1 MVFVGNSYR
10 MDFTLNDLGTLGR
23 AVVWIAP
30 CQRLLS
36 IRQFVPELNMTQ
48 LLLNI
53 APDWSPT
60 LDNFVAGRN
69 VELLSALR
77 HALAGTAG
85 ERCFYLWGEPGSG
98 KSHLLQAA
106 VGQARA
112 SGQSAICLCRAVPE
126 AMPVVA
132 VDDVEALDDAAQIS
146 LFELYNRMRESGG
159 VLLVSGTAAPAHLHL
174 RDDLR
179 TRLGWGLVYQVHGLS
194 DEEKAQALER
204 HAKARGFIL
213 PHEVTQYL
221 LRHGRRDLPGLLAVL
236 DALDAH
242 CLRLKRGASVPLL
255 KEVMQAGNGVP
266 I

>member
-1 MVFVGNSYR
+1 
-10 MDFTLNDLGTLGR
+10 
-23 AVVWIAP
+23 
-30 CQRLLS
+30 
-36 IRQFVPELNMTQ
+36 MTQ

-53 APDWSPT
+53 APDWTPT

-85 ERCFYLWGEPGSG
+85 ERAFYLWGEAGSG
-98 KSHLLQAA
+98 RSHLLQAVA
-106 VGQARA
+106 GQARA
-112 SGQSAICLCRAVPE
+112 GGQSAICLCRAVPDV
-126 AMPVVA
+126 AQVVA
-132 VDDVEALDDAAQIS
+132 VDDVDMLGDAAQIA

-159 VLLVSGTAAPAHLHL
+159 MLLVSGTAAPAHLRL

-204 HAKARGFIL
+204 HARARGLVL

-221 LRHGRRDLPGLLAVL
+221 LRHGRRDLPSLLAVL
-236 DALDAH
+236 DALDDH

-255 KEVMQAGNGVP
+255 KEAMQSGPGMRG
-266 I
+266 

>member
-1 MVFVGNSYR
+1 
-10 MDFTLNDLGTLGR
+10 
-23 AVVWIAP
+23 
-30 CQRLLS
+30 
-36 IRQFVPELNMTQ
+36 MTQ

-53 APDWSPT
+53 TPDWAPT

-77 HALAGTAG
+77 HALAGTAN
-85 ERCFYLWGEPGSG
+85 ERCFYLWGEAGSG

-106 VGQARA
+106 VQQARA
-112 SGQSAICLCRAVPE
+112 LGQTAAYARSTVPD
-126 AMPVVA
+126 AAQVIA
-132 VDDVEALDDAAQIS
+132 VDDVETLGDAAQVA
-146 LFELYNRMRESGG
+146 LFDLYNRLRESGG
-159 VLLVSGTAAPAHLHL
+159 MLLVSGTAAPAHLHL

-204 HAKARGFIL
+204 HAQARGFVL

-221 LRHGRRDLPGLLAVL
+221 LRHGRRDLPSLVALL

-255 KEVMQAGNGVP
+255 KEVMQLNREHV
-266 I
+266 